1 MNSYTEY
8 CKVFTKGLKTA
19 INKHKGP
26 CSAKEFDNMISGFVT
41 ELYRRHSI
49 ISPPSGW
56 ANEWLSTNVSLYF

>member
-8 CKVFTKGLKTA
+8 CKVFTKALKTA

-49 ISPPSGW
+49 ISPPR
-56 ANEWLSTNVSLYF
+56 